1 MKARSIKFTIEKGTR
16 APKEINKEKI
26 IFAVFAP
33 EKLTIYPGQ
42 TIFIHTKF
50 SVTYPNDILTTFVIM
65 PTLQKEGIKI
75 TGQNNEENQRVRLEY
90 FNPTFKTFTIKKHMK
105 IAILITLNEG
115 NESFKKEIVKIKNS

>member
-65 PTLQKEGIKI
+65 PTLQKEGLKI

-90 FNPTFKTFTIKKHMK
+90 FNPTLKTFTIKKHMK